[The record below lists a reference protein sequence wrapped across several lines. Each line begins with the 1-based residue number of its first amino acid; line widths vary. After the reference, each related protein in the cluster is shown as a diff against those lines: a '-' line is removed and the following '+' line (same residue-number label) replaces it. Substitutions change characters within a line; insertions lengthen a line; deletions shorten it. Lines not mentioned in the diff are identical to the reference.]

1 MQPDLST
8 LIISTTKPKGTI
20 AKALAERGIKMSPI
34 TADAGSINRYVPSTL
49 RKKRTI

>member
-8 LIISTTKPKGTI
+8 LIIST
-20 AKALAERGIKMSPI
+20 AKALTESGIQMSPI
-34 TADAGSINRYVPSTL
+34 TADAGSIDRYVPSTL